1 LNASGRARRDR
12 ARYQPKCILIAAIG
26 RVKAGP
32 AAELSADYIAR
43 AAAAGRSLGFKG
55 IELIQL
61 EAKPS
66 GDERLEAREL
76 FKATPDGARKI
87 LLDERGAEWTSRQL
101 AEKLA
106 RWRDSGLKHAVFW
119 IGGTDGSAQSVKDQ
133 ADDKLAFGRQTWP
146 HRLVRVMISEQ
157 IYRAVTILS
166 GNPYHRD

>member
-1 LNASGRARRDR
+1 MR
-12 ARYQPKCILIAAIG
+12 ILIAAVG
-26 RVKAGP
+26 RLRGGP
-32 AAELSADYIAR
+32 EADLTADYLAR
-43 AAAAGRSLGFKG
+43 AAAAGRSLGFQAVDLV
-55 IELIQL
+55 EV

-66 GDERLEAREL
+66 GDARAEAASLYR
-76 FKATPDGARKI
+76 ATPDDARKI

-106 RWRDSGLKHAVFW
+106 RWRDDGHAHACFW
-119 IGGTDGSAQSVKDQ
+119 IGGADGVAQSVKDQ
-133 ADDKLAFGRQTWP
+133 ADEKLALGRQTWP